1 MKNAFLLIIVILTS
15 FVKTSFSISNT
26 QPIEK
31 ELVVIQD
38 STKKYQFI
46 MGGGILL
53 APINTQLSNN
63 TKNIKN
69 SIDFKAPLLVLGTG
83 VLLLSSS
90 IKRAQTDWQQKTF
103 NNTTFFIDDYLAFAP
118 NVLAMGLGVVG
129 VKAKHNFKERLLVAT
144 MANGIAMGLTYGL
157 KYTTKMSRPDNSANN
172 SFPSGHTSFA
182 FTGAQ
187 IMHEEYGHNSLIYS
201 IAGYGIGAAVGSLRI
216 INNKHWLADVVAGAG
231 IGMVSTKLA
240 YKLLPWAQKKVFKKD
255 NIAALPIYLPNG
267 AGVSLALG
275 F

>member
-1 MKNAFLLIIVILTS
+1 MKNVFLLTFVIFTH
-15 FVKTSFSISNT
+15 FVQKSFSNESIQSF
-26 QPIEK
+26 EK
-31 ELVVIQD
+31 EVVIKND

-46 MGGGILL
+46 LGGGILL
-53 APINTQLSNN
+53 APINTQLSKPQIN
-63 TKNIKN
+63 KN
-69 SIDFKAPLLVLGTG
+69 SIDFKAPLLITGTG

-90 IKRAQTDWQQKTF
+90 IKRAQTDWHQKTF
-103 NNTTFFIDDYLAFAP
+103 NNTTFLIDDYLAFAP

-129 VKAKHNFKERLLVAT
+129 VKAKHNFKERLLIAT
-144 MANGIAMGLTYGL
+144 MANGIAMGITYGL
-157 KYTTKMSRPDNSANN
+157 KYTTQMKRPDNSADN

-187 IMHEEYGHNSLIYS
+187 IIHEEYGHNSLIYS

-216 INNKHWLADVVAGAG
+216 INNKHWLADVVTGAG

-240 YKLLPWAQKKVFKKD
+240 YKLLPWAQKKIFKKD
-255 NIAALPIYLPNG
+255 NIAALPIYLPKG
-267 AGVSLALG
+267 AGVSLAIG